1 MKARFVKNPHD
12 IEDVL
17 KRESDSKPD
26 EYVIVEEKQLTV
38 LQYEYFIQ
46 LLDVGRGWLGNI
58 DEHGGGLR
66 HVVRVSAPKRQAL
79 LVDSQNSNYPV
90 AVAVE
95 RKNYDK

>member
-1 MKARFVKNPHD
+1 MKARFVKDPVNID
-12 IEDVL
+12 DVT
-17 KRESDSKPD
+17 KREMDYKPE
-26 EYVIVEEKQLTV
+26 EYIVVEEKKLTV

-58 DEHGGGLR
+58 DAHGGGLR

-90 AVAVE
+90 AVAIE
-95 RKNYDK
+95 RKNIN

>member
-17 KRESDSKPD
+17 KHEMDCKPD
-26 EYVIVEEKQLTV
+26 EYVIVQEKELTV

-58 DEHGGGLR
+58 DAHGGGLR
-66 HVVRVSAPKRQAL
+66 HVVRVSCPKKQAL

-90 AVAVE
+90 AVAIE
-95 RKNYDK
+95 RINHN